1 MVCPA
6 TFASS
11 FWKNSPALRL
21 GNTTA
26 ISAMS
31 VPNSRNSS
39 LATVC
44 RKGGVV
50 VGGDVDVGGKVEG
63 LMVQCLRGT
72 SFGENLGQLAVM
84 KTILKKSPAYQALR
98 HPDLN
103 GSGRP
108 GGSGCLPAVRQG
120 LNMG

>member
-1 MVCPA
+1 
-6 TFASS
+6 
-11 FWKNSPALRL
+11 
-21 GNTTA
+21 
-26 ISAMS
+26 MS

-50 VGGDVDVGGKVEG
+50 VGSDVDVCGKVEG

-72 SFGENLGQLAVM
+72 SFGENLGQLAVV
-84 KTILKKSPAYQALR
+84 KTILKKSPAYQAIR

-108 GGSGCLPAVRQG
+108 GGRGLFEHGINLFATKNNPIMTILQGSGMPDPCKPAYPIQDQ
-120 LNMG
+120 N